1 MNISQH
7 LKKEYWKRR
16 VYHDA
21 PERHKPVGDAGYY
34 AQPTASFSDC
44 EYDLYTSEDFMRE
57 NTPSAHDINSRYM
70 SLRPIYDVREKEVT
84 GEDGKVK
91 KEAEW
96 YVTGFDPVET
106 VRFGLQKRI
115 NISKAAFIAG
125 KGFWVCHE
133 DKQHDLGEK
142 LSSWKDSAGLD
153 LAWLELVKSCFL
165 TGDGAIYLYIY
176 NGQLRYQVFSYLKG
190 DTLFPDVD
198 ENRNPILYR
207 LYTLRG
213 RRAVDV
219 YSTEHIQTWI
229 EGDKDNKKEQS
240 WIAKFGGW
248 FRKGLNWGSTKMS
261 EDGWRCVADTDVQT
275 PNGVSQCVYFRVSD
289 IPSGI
294 AEQDIRALE
303 KAASFVADGVK
314 STSQSVLFVKATK
327 IENLPQTDSTGKVIG
342 VKGAVDEIAAADA
355 KYLTPPNLSDI
366 ATIDIA
372 NKKESIQQSTM
383 SVDITPEIFRATD
396 PSSAAMKLLFT
407 DTLIWCMNEFVEF
420 YPGLVELVDIF
431 KHLVAKLE
439 IKKGGAGIASM
450 RTSCGCDFWIPQ
462 NDAEKLKQEI
472 DQVQNRIKSR
482 KSAMSD
488 AGNAHVEDYEQIMK
502 EWREELDLKTRV
514 PAIAKAEVE
523 QEYGEPT
530 EEIEVVEEDD
540 STKPKIDNK
549 ATGKSITE

>member
-1 MNISQH
+1 MNIQDH

-16 VYHDA
+16 VYPDT
-21 PERHKPVGDAGYY
+21 PERHRPIGDAGYY

-57 NTPSAHDINSRYM
+57 NTPSAHDINSHYM
-70 SLRPIYDVREKEVT
+70 SLRPIYDVREKEVA
-84 GEDGKVK
+84 GEDGEVK
-91 KEAEW
+91 KETEW

-115 NISKAAFIAG
+115 NISKAAFLAG
-125 KGFWVCHE
+125 KGFWICHE

-176 NGQLRYQVFSYLKG
+176 NGHLRYQVFSYLKG

-213 RRAVDV
+213 RRAVDI
-219 YSTEHIQTWI
+219 YSTERIQTWI
-229 EGDKDNKKEQS
+229 EGDKNNEKEQS
-240 WIAKFGGW
+240 WIARFGGW
-248 FRKGLNWGSTKMS
+248 FRKELDWGSTKMS
-261 EDGWRCVADTDVQT
+261 EDGWRCVADTEVQT
-275 PNGVSQCVYFRVSD
+275 PNGLSQCVYFRVSD

-314 STSQSVLFVKATK
+314 STSQSVLFVKATN
-327 IENLPQTDSTGKVIG
+327 IDTLPQTDSTGKVIG

-439 IKKGGAGIASM
+439 INNGGAGIATM

-488 AGNAHVEDYEQIMK
+488 AGNSHVEDYEQIMK

-514 PAIAKAEVE
+514 PAVAKAEVE
-523 QEYGEPT
+523 QVYGQPN
-530 EEIEVVEEDD
+530 EEIEVVEEDG
-540 STKPKIDNK
+540 SPKPNIDNK
-549 ATGKSITE
+549 AKGKSISE